1 MMCNDWRLD
10 LRAQPAGS
18 ATRTGA
24 TIVSI
29 YCAEVL
35 SPDPDRDVKI
45 LLISQKPDG
54 FFLER
59 FNDRRELVGST
70 RHDEMDEAMRQAYSE
85 YGAVSDWRL
94 CPDDADPLEYL
105 QGRSGSGSE

>member
-1 MMCNDWRLD
+1 M
-10 LRAQPAGS
+10 
-18 ATRTGA
+18 
-24 TIVSI
+24 SI

-35 SPDPDRDVKI
+35 SPAPDRDVKI

-70 RHDEMDEAMRQAYSE
+70 RHD
-85 YGAVSDWRL
+85 
-94 CPDDADPLEYL
+94 
-105 QGRSGSGSE
+105 